1 MKNYVFIKFAKINI
15 LLQFWQV
22 ASWKVPPHPGNET
35 KCKHPQGNK
44 TPSSC
49 VSIFTL
55 QGRIW
60 FILSPYSTQ
69 VKGVHPSTDG
79 WVFGTAV
86 FLLIS
91 HFLQLFWGDIKAFSS
106 QPRNVI
112 SPVCPGSAPEPPPG
126 GTCLEHLTLEAP
138 RRHPSQMPESPQ
150 PARFDV
156 DEERLYYE
164 LKLLSLSLRL
174 NPDTF
179 GGSSFLL
186 LECMIPSFQSLRV
199 TIGEGRNRSKGKL
212 TASLSHS
219 DLSSSQ
225 QTHTASL

>member
-1 MKNYVFIKFAKINI
+1 M
-15 LLQFWQV
+15 Q
-22 ASWKVPPHPGNET
+22 PHPGNDA
-35 KCKHPQGNK
+35 KCKHPQGNE
-44 TPSSC
+44 TPTSC

-55 QGRIW
+55 QGRKC

-79 WVFGTAV
+79 WVLGTAV

-91 HFLQLFWGDIKAFSS
+91 HFLQLFWGDNKAFSS

-112 SPVCPGSAPEPPPG
+112 APVFPGSAPESSPS
-126 GTCLEHLTLEAP
+126 GTCREHLTLEAP
-138 RRHPSQMPESPQ
+138 RRHPSQMPNH
-150 PARFDV
+150 
-156 DEERLYYE
+156 
-164 LKLLSLSLRL
+164 L
-174 NPDTF
+174 NWLILMWMRSGSTMNRSSFPYLEGWVQTPF
-179 GGSSFLL
+179 GGHSFLL

-199 TIGEGRNRSKGKL
+199 TIGWNRSKGKL